1 MQLSKEELI
10 RYSRQLVVS
19 GVGPEGQ
26 LKLKAAKVA
35 VVGAG
40 GLGTLVLGYLAGA
53 GVGEIGV
60 FDFGPVELSNLH
72 RQFIYGTGD
81 VGRLKT
87 ELVKQRLEEINPK
100 VKVKASEGLLT
111 GANIKAALAGY
122 DFIADCTDN
131 FLTRAAINKA
141 CLELK
146 KTYVHGAV
154 YQFEGQL
161 AVFEPHSGPCLGCL
175 LPGAEDQENQAC
187 AEAGV
192 MGPAAGAVASMQAL
206 EVLKLILGFETL
218 KGKFAMLNLRL
229 MDFNVVELKKRA
241 DCPVCGE
248 AMLVPPTRAMPI
260 EAAKAGRDRKFLKSL
275 AVELITPEEL
285 KKRLASKTPPRLL
298 DLRYRWEHDLCNIAG
313 DTWIDFDELMKNG
326 AGLKAGEELVLYCKA
341 QSKSAAAWRS
351 LRAKGFKNIFVLK
364 GGLDSWAEKVEKGML
379 RY

>member
-1 MQLSKEELI
+1 MPLSKEELI
-10 RYSRQLVVS
+10 RYSRQLVVP

-40 GLGTLVLGYLAGA
+40 GLGSLVLGYMAGA

-81 VGRLKT
+81 IGKLKT
-87 ELVKQRLEEINPK
+87 ELAKKRLLEINPEIK
-100 VKVKASEGLLT
+100 INESEGILT
-111 GANIKAALAGY
+111 AENINAALAGY
-122 DFIADCTDN
+122 DYIADCTDN

-141 CLELK
+141 CLQLK

-175 LPGAEDQENQAC
+175 LPGAEDQENQPC

-229 MDFNVVELKKRA
+229 MDFNVVELKKRP
-241 DCPVCGE
+241 DCPVCG
-248 AMLVPPTRAMPI
+248 
-260 EAAKAGRDRKFLKSL
+260 KAGRDRKFLDSL
-275 AVELITPEEL
+275 AVEFITPEEL
-285 KKRLASKTPPRLL
+285 KKRLSSKTPPRLL
-298 DLRYRWEHDLCNIAG
+298 DLRYSWEHDLCNIAG
-313 DTWIDFDELMKNG
+313 DTWLDFDELMKNG
-326 AGLKAGEELVLYCKA
+326 AGLKAGEEIVLYCKG

-364 GGLDSWAEKVEKGML
+364 GGLDSWAEKIDPKMT